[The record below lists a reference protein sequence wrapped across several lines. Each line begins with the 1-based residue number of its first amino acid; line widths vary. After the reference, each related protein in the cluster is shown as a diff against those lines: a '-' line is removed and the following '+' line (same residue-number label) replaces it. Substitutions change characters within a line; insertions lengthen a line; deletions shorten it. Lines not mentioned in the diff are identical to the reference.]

1 MKAKLQNL
9 ILVPTD
15 FSETCHHATE
25 YAAHLAKKLNFSVL
39 LLHVITSQTR
49 SRLKREKK
57 GLETVV
63 KELSD
68 IRKDVEKKH
77 EIPVD
82 YTAREG
88 SIFDVIG
95 EVASD
100 RHANLMVLGTHG
112 KKGLQYLFGSY
123 AFKVVSQSPVPVVV
137 TQQSSPI
144 SSFQKVVFPVNNYI
158 EPRQQVKHAIGLSRL
173 MGLRI
178 LIFKQLATEVNAKN
192 QLTIVT
198 NQIRERFDA
207 EKVTYDVHDAEKTSQ
222 YEQQLID
229 FARQQHADAIMM
241 MTDSRIDHPDF
252 NNSTWSEKL
261 IFNEAAIPVICINP
275 VYLGEV
281 YFMH

>member
-15 FSETCHHATE
+15 FSETCQHAIE
-25 YAAHLAKKLNFSVL
+25 YAAHLAKKLNFSIV

-49 SRLKREKK
+49 NRLKREKK
-57 GLETVV
+57 GLETVIQQ
-63 KELSD
+63 LNH
-68 IRKDVEKKH
+68 IRKDIEKKY
-77 EIPVD
+77 EIPVN

-95 EVASD
+95 DVASD
-100 RHANLMVLGTHG
+100 MHANLMVLGTHG

-137 TQQSSPI
+137 TQQSSPL

-173 MGLRI
+173 MDLRI
-178 LIFKQLATEVNAKN
+178 LIFKQLATEVNEKN

-198 NQIRERFDA
+198 NQIKERFDA
-207 EKVTYDVHDAEKTSQ
+207 ERVAYDVYNAEKTSQ

-229 FARQQHADAIMM
+229 FARNQRADAILM

-261 IFNEAAIPVICINP
+261 IFNEAAIPVVCINP